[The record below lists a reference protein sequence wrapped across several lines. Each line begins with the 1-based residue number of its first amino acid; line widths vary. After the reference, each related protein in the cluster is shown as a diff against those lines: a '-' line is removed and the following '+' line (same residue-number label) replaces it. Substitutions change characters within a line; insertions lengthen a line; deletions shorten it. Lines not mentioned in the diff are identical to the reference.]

1 MNPLF
6 RFLDQRPVVVALA
19 GPNGAGKSTFYE
31 SFLSASGLRFINA
44 DELALSLGIPAYD
57 AAELSGALRKVLI
70 AQRESFIFETVLS
83 DPIGEKVEQLASYS
97 ELGYTVALVFIRLDN
112 SDESIRRLPHV
123 LVYDNQNL
131 SNPYQLVEVYEHVAL
146 FGEYKVLSEYQFAIE
161 VKAKRAL
168 HLTAASLPPPLLA
181 ITTQP
186 LTRPCPAQPSNLV

>member
-131 SNPYQLVEVYEHVAL
+131 SNPYQLVEVYEHGQAK
-146 FGEYKVLSEYQFAIE
+146 GDGGQF
-161 VKAKRAL
+161 
-168 HLTAASLPPPLLA
+168 P
-181 ITTQP
+181 
-186 LTRPCPAQPSNLV
+186 N

>member
-31 SFLSASGLRFINA
+31 SFLSASGLRFIKA

-112 SDESIRRLPHV
+112 SDESIRRVSMRVSQGGHDIPDDKLRKRFRRTQANLRRAIRSLLHV

-131 SNPYQLVEVYEHVAL
+131 SNPYQLVEVYEHGQAKGDGGL
-146 FGEYKVLSEYQFAIE
+146 F
-161 VKAKRAL
+161 
-168 HLTAASLPPPLLA
+168 P
-181 ITTQP
+181 
-186 LTRPCPAQPSNLV
+186 N